1 METKQFLDTVL
12 SDEGYYCVVGIKNGR
27 TVQKFY
33 SSLDSIAET
42 ATSLDVD
49 GCDTYFALS
58 TFIEN
63 TSRKAENVRYI
74 KALFLDLDCGQDKP
88 YSTQTNALTA
98 LSSFCK
104 HYKLPTPTIA
114 VNSGRGVHIY
124 WVLNRPHS
132 RKEWLPIAERL
143 KAACTEYK
151 LNADPVVTADAARI
165 LRIPNTHNFKSSSA
179 LAVKVIWKLD
189 TTIDLET
196 FAAKLPPLLMPVLPA
211 KSYSATDK
219 QDMKQAMGESNYVKK
234 FPRLLEMTLRGS
246 GCNQIHK
253 AVMKPN
259 TLTYPEWLH
268 VLSIAKHCED
278 GEEWAHKISSKYEG
292 YNREETTNVTASI
305 EAPHLCI
312 TFEKDNPAGCENCP
326 HKGKIK
332 TPIKLCVEIR
342 EAKSNTIEVTEGNVI
357 ELPKAKKAK
366 VLIPDYPYPYFRGA
380 NGGVYLRT
388 KDKEGN
394 PDEILIYKR
403 DLYPIQRLRDP
414 MEGPCYLFRH
424 HTKREGI
431 QEFVV
436 AGIKLSSREEFR
448 KAMGMNDI
456 FVLSKNQEAL
466 MNYIGRWISELQNA
480 QDEIKVKTQFG
491 WSDDESSFVIGD
503 REVFVDR
510 IVPNPP
516 GGRTA
521 QYFPAFRKKGTLEG
535 WKRITKFYNRPN
547 FEEHQFMFAL
557 SFGSPLMQFVP
568 NIAGAIYHLTSSES
582 GFGKTTGMWGG
593 ASVWGNHKR
602 LVLHGKDTGNSVWNR
617 AEIYK
622 NIILYIDE
630 LSNYPPKEASDF
642 AYAIG
647 DGEQR
652 NRQSN
657 AGQNLE
663 RMRGEEWSLLCG
675 TSANVSLLDKMSEY
689 RALPKGE
696 AQRVMEAT
704 VKKLLFTPEEALVAR
719 ELNEDLV
726 NNYGHAGEVFIQ
738 HVIQNIDTV
747 RKLVNKNI
755 EKIIVAAA
763 LTPQNRF
770 WSAQTGVTYT
780 GALIAQHLGLIDWDL
795 DALYRWIIQKLKRM
809 KHDMK
814 DMDIDIGDMVGQFY
828 SDHPRGILRIKSTDD
843 ARGDSG
849 VEHMILPDAQPL
861 YRWVARHEY
870 DVNKLYLLPKPFKE
884 WCVKQ
889 GHHYSAIR
897 EMIFKELNGKTAKM
911 RLGRGTKLN
920 LPPQHVLELSWSYD
934 EFTAKQQEV
943 ADLITVEDNDT
954 SKTD

>member
-12 SDEGYYCVVGIKNGR
+12 SDEGYFCVVGIKDSR

-33 SSLDSIAET
+33 SSLDSIVAT
-42 ATSLDVD
+42 AVNLDVD
-49 GCDTYFALS
+49 GYDTYFALS
-58 TFIEN
+58 TFTES
-63 TSRKAENVRYI
+63 TSRKADNVRHI
-74 KALFLDLDCGQDKP
+74 KALFLDLDCGQGKP
-88 YSTQTNALTA
+88 YSTQTDALTA
-98 LSSFCK
+98 LSGFCK
-104 HYKLPTPTIA
+104 HYKLPKPTIA
-114 VNSGRGVHIY
+114 VNSGRGIHIY
-124 WVLNRPHS
+124 WVLNHPHS
-132 RKEWLPIAERL
+132 REEWLPVAERL

-151 LNADPVVTADAARI
+151 LDADPVVTADAARI
-165 LRIPNTHNFKSSSA
+165 LRVPNTHNFKSSPA
-179 LAVKVIWKLD
+179 LGVEVIWNLD
-189 TTIDLET
+189 TTVELKT
-196 FAAKLPPLLMPVLPA
+196 FAAQLPPLLKPVLPA
-211 KSYSATDK
+211 KSYSAADK
-219 QDMKQAMGESNYVKK
+219 QDMKQAMGESNYIKK

-246 GCNQIHK
+246 GCKQIHK
-253 AVMKPN
+253 AVMEPN
-259 TLTYPEWLH
+259 ALTYPEWIH

-278 GEEWAHKISSKYEG
+278 GEEWVHKISSRYEG

-305 EAPHLCI
+305 EAPHLCT
-312 TFEKDNPAGCENCP
+312 TFEKDNPVGCEDCP

-332 TPIKLCVEIR
+332 TPIKLCGEIR
-342 EAKSNTIEVTEGNVI
+342 EAKTNTIEVTESNVI
-357 ELPKAKKAK
+357 ELPKTKK
-366 VLIPDYPYPYFRGA
+366 VTIPDYPYPYFRGA
-380 NGGVYLRT
+380 KGGVYLRT
-388 KDKEGN
+388 KDKDGN

-424 HTKREGI
+424 HTKREGV

-456 FVLSKNQEAL
+456 FVLSKHQEAL
-466 MNYIGRWISELQNA
+466 MSYIGRWISELQNA

-491 WSDDESSFVIGD
+491 WSEDESSFVIGD

-516 GGRTA
+516 GGRTS
-521 QYFPAFRKKGTLEG
+521 QYFPTFRKKGTLKG
-535 WKRITKFYNRPN
+535 WKRITQFYNRPS

-622 NIILYIDE
+622 NIVLYIDE

-657 AGQNLE
+657 AGQNIE

-696 AQRVMEAT
+696 AQRVMEST
-704 VKKLLFTPEEALVAR
+704 VKKLLFTSEEALTAR
-719 ELNEDLV
+719 ALNEDLV

-755 EKIIVAAA
+755 EKLIIEAD

-770 WSAQTGVTYT
+770 WSAQAGATYT

-795 DALYRWIIQKLKRM
+795 DALYRWIIRKLKMM
-809 KHDMK
+809 KLDMRE
-814 DMDIDIGDMVGQFY
+814 MEIDIGDMVGQFY

-843 ARGDSG
+843 ARGDNE

-870 DVNKLYLLPKPFKE
+870 DVNKLYILPKPFKE

-920 LPPQHVLELSWSYD
+920 LPPQHVLELSWSYE
-934 EFTAKQQEV
+934 EFTAKQQEI
-943 ADLITVEDNDT
+943 ADLISVKNDDT